1 MQLDTFDTKILNII
15 QKNSRVQAEEIAEQV
30 GLSASA
36 VQRRLKK
43 MRTEGVIQTE
53 IAVVDPRITS
63 YNVCYTKLLRA
74 SAYCQR
80 NHETEAGCNR
90 ANEG

>member
-1 MQLDTFDTKILNII
+1 MQLDTFDAKILNII

-43 MRTEGVIQTE
+43 CV
-53 IAVVDPRITS
+53 
-63 YNVCYTKLLRA
+63 LR
-74 SAYCQR
+74 
-80 NHETEAGCNR
+80 G
-90 ANEG
+90 